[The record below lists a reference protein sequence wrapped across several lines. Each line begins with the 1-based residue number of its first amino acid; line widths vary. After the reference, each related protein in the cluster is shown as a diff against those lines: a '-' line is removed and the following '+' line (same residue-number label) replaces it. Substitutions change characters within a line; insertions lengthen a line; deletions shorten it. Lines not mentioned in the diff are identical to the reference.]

1 MGWAERYREAR
12 AQLGERREQA
22 VEAVS
27 DEIEQKL
34 SLLGA
39 TAIEDRL
46 QEGVPECIAIL
57 QEAGIRVWVLTGD
70 KLETAINVGFAC
82 RLLCSEHTLLTI
94 SHGAAGQ
101 PGTDAADDHPATT
114 TIMGQLET
122 AGEQVAGGRSVALII
137 DGDALQQALED
148 DDARQLF
155 VRVADG
161 CRALVVCRASPLQKA
176 QVVGVMRRARNA
188 MCLAIGD
195 GANDVGMLHAA
206 DIGVGIA
213 GQEGMQAVMA
223 SDYAVS
229 RFRHLARLL
238 LVHGRWAYR
247 RTAGVTL
254 ASFYKNIA
262 FVGVQFWYQFYC
274 AFSAQYSYD
283 YLYMLL
289 YNAVFSVLPVL
300 ALGIGDWDVSA
311 DDALGTPALYRQAS
325 RNRYSMSRFGL
336 ACLDAIWQTVV
347 CFFVPLLAYLDT
359 GGGETQWSESLLAVG
374 NVMAFSIII
383 AVNATILCMTHR
395 WTWWTAGAMSTS
407 LALLFGFMLLYT
419 AATGPSGTLWGSWS
433 MLASPTAY
441 LAVTLAILLSLIP
454 RILWKYIQ
462 RTLWPTDLDII
473 LEAKGLCC
481 CTTSGEGEE
490 LKNEEEMM
498 LSPNSMKSN
507 HSTRSLPAA
516 PHSAALSNVHPTHR
530 PSRSLEDVRPRRTS
544 RHMELVD
551 LDTMASRR
559 VSGYAFSHA
568 PGLHDRLLGWSI
580 GRRRSTK

>member
-1 MGWAERYREAR
+1 M
-12 AQLGERREQA
+12 
-22 VEAVS
+22 
-27 DEIEQKL
+27 
-34 SLLGA
+34 
-39 TAIEDRL
+39 
-46 QEGVPECIAIL
+46 
-57 QEAGIRVWVLTGD
+57 LTGD
-70 KLETAINVGFAC
+70 KLETAINVGFSC
-82 RLLCSEHTLLTI
+82 RLLRSEHTLLTI
-94 SHGAAGQ
+94 RGVASQAVAAE
-101 PGTDAADDHPATT
+101 AATIDHQMAA
-114 TIMGQLET
+114 IMSQLET
-122 AGEQVAGGRSVALII
+122 AGEQVADGRSVALII

-148 DDARQLF
+148 ENARQLF
-155 VRVADG
+155 VRVADR

-223 SDYAVS
+223 SDYAIS
-229 RFRHLARLL
+229 RFRHLSRLL

-311 DDALGTPALYRQAS
+311 EEALGTPALYCQAAH
-325 RNRYSMSRFGL
+325 NRYSMSRFGL

-347 CFFVPLLAYLDT
+347 CFFIPLLAYADT
-359 GGGETQWSESLLAVG
+359 GGAESQWSESLLAVG

-395 WTWWTAGAMSTS
+395 WTWWTAGAVTAS
-407 LALLFGFMLLYT
+407 LVLLFGFMLLYT
-419 AATGPSGTLWGSWS
+419 IATGPSGTLWGSWS
-433 MLASPTAY
+433 MLASSTAY
-441 LAVTLAILLSLIP
+441 MAVILAILLSLLP
-454 RILWKYIQ
+454 RILWKYVQ
-462 RTLWPTDLDII
+462 RTFWPTDLDIV
-473 LEAKGLCC
+473 LEAKRHCIG
-481 CTTSGEGEE
+481 GRDEE
-490 LKNEEEMM
+490 IKDEEAM
-498 LSPNSMKSN
+498 LSAESVKSN
-507 HSTRSLPAA
+507 HSTKSLPPLTAA
-516 PHSAALSNVHPTHR
+516 SPFAASKSLHALTHR
-530 PSRSLEDVRPRRTS
+530 PSRSLEDIRPRKT
-544 RHMELVD
+544 RHVELVD

-559 VSGYAFSHA
+559 MSGYAFSHA